1 MGFFVPDLYF
11 DTVYEVTPEM
21 LSSNG
26 VKGVILDIDN
36 TLVPYEIAEPTAKV
50 REWLSN
56 MWDAGI
62 KTAFVSNNH
71 KERVELFNKELGCPA
86 FYDSGKP
93 SKKSCM
99 SALSAMGVDPK
110 ECAIIGDQVFTD
122 VLAGRRSSLRMAIL
136 VKPIKDRTD
145 LFCKSKRLLEKPVLF
160 VYKRRNKK
168 KTKGK

>member
-1 MGFFVPDLYF
+1 MGLFVPDLYF

-21 LSSNG
+21 LAARG
-26 VKGVILDIDN
+26 VKGLVLDIDN
-36 TLVPYEIAEPTAKV
+36 TLVPYEIAEPTESVKM
-50 REWLSN
+50 WLGG
-56 MWDAGI
+56 MWSAGI

-71 KERVELFNKELGCPA
+71 KERVELFNKDLGCPA

-93 SKKSCM
+93 SKKSLRA
-99 SALSAMGVDPK
+99 ALSAMGLSPS

-122 VLAGRRSSLRMAIL
+122 VLAGRRSSLKTAIL

-160 VYKRRNKK
+160 VYKIRNKK
-168 KTKGK
+168 KTKGR

>member
-11 DTVYEVTPEM
+11 DTVYDVTPEM
-21 LSSNG
+21 LASRG

-36 TLVPYEIAEPTAKV
+36 TLVPYEIAEPTAEV
-50 REWLSN
+50 RAWLSE
-56 MWDAGI
+56 MWSAGI

-93 SKKSCM
+93 MKKSCLN
-99 SALSAMGVDPK
+99 ALTAMGVSAS

-122 VLAGRRSSLRMAIL
+122 VLAGRISSLNTAVL
-136 VKPIKDRTD
+136 VKPIKDKTT
-145 LFCKSKRLLEKPVLF
+145 LFFRFKRLLEKPVLF
-160 VYKRRNKK
+160 SYKRREKK
-168 KTKGK
+168 K